1 MRELCSLGLRLECV
15 AWRPGRGAALPV
27 ELAATTWRVSLSRT
41 PLLINHRRGLVFRA
55 IPLPPESVGRQAAR
69 AHGTESCHG
78 HDCAHGLP
86 AVTAAHL
93 RCHARSLLHTMRLD
107 GVRPVAVT
115 WAEAATAVITFAS
128 SSAAAAAAAAAT
140 AAHRG
145 ATADCCVAEAAL
157 GWSPCQGVS
166 ARQLAPASAVTSAS
180 TRDWLK
186 DRWQAAADMNGT
198 PISGEHWVSVDLGGP
213 HLAVSFVLDW
223 ETACADDYAVQAL
236 RDGTWVT
243 LPTTLDARTKS
254 TQHVVDTLSVR
265 VGRPALEAGQFRVL
279 IRRPATRWG
288 VSLWRFEIWGHAS
301 DEHEERHR

>member
-41 PLLINHRRGLVFRA
+41 PLLINTAVYSCSVPHPSRLS
-55 IPLPPESVGRQAAR
+55 PSDPPSEAAR
-69 AHGTESCHG
+69 AHRTESCHG

-128 SSAAAAAAAAAT
+128 SSAAAAAAAAT

-166 ARQLAPASAVTSAS
+166 ARQPC
-180 TRDWLK
+180 
-186 DRWQAAADMNGT
+186 
-198 PISGEHWVSVDLGGP
+198 
-213 HLAVSFVLDW
+213 
-223 ETACADDYAVQAL
+223 ACQCRHQRIDQRLVEGSMA
-236 RDGTWVT
+236 GC
-243 LPTTLDARTKS
+243 
-254 TQHVVDTLSVR
+254 
-265 VGRPALEAGQFRVL
+265 GR
-279 IRRPATRWG
+279 
-288 VSLWRFEIWGHAS
+288 H
-301 DEHEERHR
+301 ERHAHIGRALGVG